1 MAKVT
6 FVLNSTDPADVQ
18 ANADA
23 FDALEYNKDPER
35 GGLVVTDASEGD
47 DKNELVITLKNPPA
61 AAPAPSRGMKR
72 TVAKTSKKV

>member
-6 FVLNSTDPADVQ
+6 FVLNSTAPADVQ

-61 AAPAPSRGMKR
+61 APAPSRGMKR
-72 TVAKTSKKV
+72 TAAKTSKKV